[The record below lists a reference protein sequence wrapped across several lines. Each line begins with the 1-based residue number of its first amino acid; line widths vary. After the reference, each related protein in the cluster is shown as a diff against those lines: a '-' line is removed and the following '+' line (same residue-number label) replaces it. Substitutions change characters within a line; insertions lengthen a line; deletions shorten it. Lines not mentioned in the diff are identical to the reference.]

1 MQPQEILS
9 MVAICKDVFPLQKIA
24 VGHPYSLT
32 KKDGAFQ
39 KFVYEINQ
47 DEQLVVTKQGD
58 IFTSTC
64 IPIEYETKPTIVEGT
79 IQSNLFAAVTR
90 TGEHDALAY
99 RLADMFAW
107 DIDFLRDIR
116 EGDHFRVLVEKR
128 YREGNFKGY
137 GHIMAAEFINQGQT
151 YYGFLFK
158 DAEGQPFHYDENGK
172 SLRKAFLKA
181 PLNFRRISSKYTLR
195 RLHPVHKVYKPHQG
209 IDYAAAMGTPVW
221 AVGDGTITHAGWKG
235 AAGRMIKV
243 RHGGMYETYYL
254 HLRSYAKGL
263 KIGSKVRQG
272 QVIGYVGSSGTS
284 TGPHLDFRMKKK
296 RAVRQPHAGPHPLCP
311 LHIRGAYARIQEQ
324 NPAVPCRTGFHVQYA
339 DSRNRHRCGGPPKKS
354 LGGFSSNL
362 KRLPLCR
369 KTFIQTALS
378 KPWQRTTL
386 PGLF

>member
-284 TGPHLDFRMKKK
+284 TGPHLDFRMKKNGQYVNPMQ
-296 RAVRQPHAGPHPLCP
+296 VRTPSARSISAERMPEFKN
-311 LHIRGAYARIQEQ
+311 RIQQYLAELDSMSSTQ
-324 NPAVPCRTGFHVQYA
+324 TAETATDAVAHP
-339 DSRNRHRCGGPPKKS
+339 KS
-354 LGGFSSNL
+354 L
-362 KRLPLCR
+362 
-369 KTFIQTALS
+369 
-378 KPWQRTTL
+378 
-386 PGLF
+386 